1 MQTLNNGR
9 AVIEHALGGL
19 KVTIPSKK
27 NWFVLIFATLWLGGW
42 AMGFLSVT
50 QELGEGGG
58 SGTGFLTMWLIGWTA
73 GGAMVLFLLFWG
85 FFGKEILEIS
95 SGNLHFEKSVFGIG
109 IKKEL
114 MLSEVKNFRTEKIS
128 SGFYGGNR
136 WAFWGLGPGRV
147 KFDYGLKTYSFGLA
161 VDEAEAEYLAEI
173 LSQKIVK

>member
-9 AVIEHALGGL
+9 AAIEHALGGL

-42 AMGFLSVT
+42 VFGFVNATWMLD
-50 QELGEGGG
+50 GAGGG
-58 SGTGFLTMWLIGWTA
+58 VIGFMAFWLLAWTA

-85 FFGKEILEIS
+85 YFGKEIIEIS

-128 SGFYGGNR
+128 SGLYGGNR